1 MRTKQQR
8 EATQRCEAGGR
19 AGEHRDGWTDRQGRS
34 YLLNLLVA
42 GRHGRKNA
50 TKVKRQGKKMLRASK
65 IIEEDPETWAKTQR
79 RNAGTERKGNPP
91 SNTK

>member
-50 TKVKRQGKKMLRASK
+50 TKVKRQGKKNAQSFQNHRGRSRDMSK
-65 IIEEDPETWAKTQR
+65 NTEEKCR
-79 RNAGTERKGNPP
+79 H
-91 SNTK
+91 